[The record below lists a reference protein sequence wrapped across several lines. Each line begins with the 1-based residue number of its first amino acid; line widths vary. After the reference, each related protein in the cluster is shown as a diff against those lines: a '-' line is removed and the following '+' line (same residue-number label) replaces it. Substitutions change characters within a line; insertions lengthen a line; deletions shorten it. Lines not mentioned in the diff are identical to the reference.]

1 MMGHFLHLDLM
12 NIAAAKSTL
21 AAFLLAF
28 PALFS
33 IVNPFGAALI
43 FAQATA
49 GRSQTEIMGL
59 SRLVSFYSFMLLMV
73 SLWFGSMV
81 LSLFGITVNALRVA
95 GGLVV
100 AVRAWDLL
108 NSPENVEAQKEKQA
122 LQDGRTVMA
131 ANWADSAFFPLAM
144 PFTVGPGTIA
154 VAIALGSGAPHDQSF
169 IAYGIGISLAA
180 IGVVALIWAA
190 YSSSEK
196 MVSMLGVTGTRIVSR
211 LAALVL
217 LCIGVQILAAG
228 AQGFITDI
236 WANLSHPS
244 SPRAG

>member
-122 LQDGRTVMA
+122 QIGRAHV
-131 ANWADSAFFPLAM
+131 
-144 PFTVGPGTIA
+144 
-154 VAIALGSGAPHDQSF
+154 
-169 IAYGIGISLAA
+169 
-180 IGVVALIWAA
+180 
-190 YSSSEK
+190 
-196 MVSMLGVTGTRIVSR
+196 
-211 LAALVL
+211 
-217 LCIGVQILAAG
+217 
-228 AQGFITDI
+228 
-236 WANLSHPS
+236 
-244 SPRAG
+244 